1 MSIVL
6 NLPPAIAQEALKYAA
21 IQGTT
26 LERMLVECLKVELE
40 RRRKVVAL
48 MAKFDALVEKSHG
61 RLNGTPYKFN
71 RADAYE
77 PEIPYA

>member
-1 MSIVL
+1 MSIMVD
-6 NLPPAIAQEALKYAA
+6 LPPAMAQEAQEYATVR
-21 IQGTT
+21 GTT
-26 LERMLVECLKVELE
+26 LERLLFDYLKAELD
-40 RRRKVVAL
+40 RRHEVDEV